1 MENQIYSSVVNIVA
15 IVVAIVGAVL
25 WWHSL
30 SCGEG
35 LGMIV
40 GAVIFLLGALFAII
54 SHWALKNSKKSS

>member
-1 MENQIYSSVVNIVA
+1 MEDQIYSSVVNIIALVA
-15 IVVAIVGAVL
+15 IIAGGVL
-25 WWHSL
+25 WWLSL
-30 SCGEG
+30 SGGEG